1 VYGVVELR
9 LSGRAE
15 VILERISATLES
27 ILGRAPRPDEVVELA
42 LERLLQELDSR
53 YEYVWY

>member
-1 VYGVVELR
+1 MVELR

-15 VILERISATLES
+15 VILERVTAALES
-27 ILGRAPRPDEVVELA
+27 ILGRVPRPDEVVELA

>member
-15 VILERISATLES
+15 VILERVTAALES
-27 ILGRAPRPDEVVELA
+27 ILGRVPRPDEVVELA

>member
-1 VYGVVELR
+1 VYEVVELR

-15 VILERISATLES
+15 VILERVTAALES
-27 ILGRAPRPDEVVELA
+27 ILGRVPRPDEVVELA

>member
-1 VYGVVELR
+1 MYGVVELR

-15 VILERISATLES
+15 VILERISAALES